1 MTVKQQSKK
10 SKPPRIS
17 HGWRIVVAL
26 AITQTVGYGV
36 LYYAFAVFLSPM
48 RRDLGASV
56 SQVTGAFTLAVL
68 VTGLAAPLVGRWLD
82 RHGGRGLMTLG
93 SVAGT
98 LATFAWSRVDNLPA
112 LYAVLAVIGL
122 SSAMTLYE
130 PAFAIVVAWFDP
142 ARRSTAL
149 LTVTLVA
156 GFASSI
162 FLPLTGLLVDL
173 YGWRTALVFLAVI
186 HAVTTIPLHAFFIR
200 RPPLAEEPGPAE
212 REEARSDA
220 GLREA
225 MRGRAFWLLAVA
237 FVAHTGAIA
246 IVAVHLL
253 AYLTE
258 LGHSPTFAASVT
270 GLLGILS
277 VTGRLVTTGLHRRFS
292 AAGVTAAVF
301 FLQAVAAALLP
312 VLGRSGVG
320 AVACVITFG
329 IGFGVGTL
337 ARPVLLAERY
347 GVTGYA
353 TIAGAQALPI
363 MLSKAL
369 GPLAA
374 AFLSQ
379 GMGYPF
385 VMLVVAVSSVVASA
399 MLVAYGRS

>member
-1 MTVKQQSKK
+1 
-10 SKPPRIS
+10 
-17 HGWRIVVAL
+17 
-26 AITQTVGYGV
+26 
-36 LYYAFAVFLSPM
+36 
-48 RRDLGASV
+48 
-56 SQVTGAFTLAVL
+56 
-68 VTGLAAPLVGRWLD
+68 
-82 RHGGRGLMTLG
+82 
-93 SVAGT
+93 
-98 LATFAWSRVDNLPA
+98 
-112 LYAVLAVIGL
+112 
-122 SSAMTLYE
+122 
-130 PAFAIVVAWFDP
+130 
-142 ARRSTAL
+142 
-149 LTVTLVA
+149 
-156 GFASSI
+156 
-162 FLPLTGLLVDL
+162 
-173 YGWRTALVFLAVI
+173 
-186 HAVTTIPLHAFFIR
+186 
-200 RPPLAEEPGPAE
+200 
-212 REEARSDA
+212 
-220 GLREA
+220 